1 MTGIRFSVLTTFVL
15 MACFLTACASFR
27 QGNLQPPHS
36 WPPEAPQEKQTI
48 SLIVTGEGTI
58 NDQRMDVPPVMIQ
71 KWQEQVNKAY
81 VDSSLFSEV
90 MVGPADTDLRA
101 EVNVRDIGQGSKGM
115 AFLSG
120 FTLTLFPATGD
131 DIFVVETKI
140 KDKDGQTLGSVYK
153 TETVSLWIQFF
164 LIFIM
169 PFYWPETV
177 AQETLYDINR
187 AVIVEARDDGIF

>member
-1 MTGIRFSVLTTFVL
+1 
-15 MACFLTACASFR
+15 
-27 QGNLQPPHS
+27 
-36 WPPEAPQEKQTI
+36 
-48 SLIVTGEGTI
+48 
-58 NDQRMDVPPVMIQ
+58 MI
-71 KWQEQVNKAY
+71 
-81 VDSSLFSEV
+81 
-90 MVGPADTDLRA
+90 VGPADTDLRA

-131 DIFVVETKI
+131 DIFVVETNI

-187 AVIVEARDDGIF
+187 AVIVEARDDGIFYIKVPET